1 MKKIILVLLVV
12 LPVLGFGQDG
22 IKITDNMLL
31 NNKGTVKIP
40 LIKDPYHIPQAPI
53 KLIIHPRIPIEE
65 RISPLIVLNGI
76 IMEESFD
83 LNEISVNDIYAIKV
97 YKDEQATALFGT
109 QGKNGVIWIS
119 TIPPIEYET
128 IVFAPGYE
136 TFLASQKSK
145 DFYSKSYL
153 KTKNLL
159 MVSEWNYRCNNPSIY
174 NPKIYEASIDY
185 EANTNYGLNVE
196 YELYM
201 FFRFMEKENNIS
213 LIGDKIS

>member
-1 MKKIILVLLVV
+1 
-12 LPVLGFGQDG
+12 
-22 IKITDNMLL
+22 
-31 NNKGTVKIP
+31 
-40 LIKDPYHIPQAPI
+40 
-53 KLIIHPRIPIEE
+53 
-65 RISPLIVLNGI
+65 
-76 IMEESFD
+76 MEESFD

-128 IVFAPGYE
+128 IVFAPPGYE